1 MLDLIGLHIIG
12 GTSLALGRPRIVKLV
27 DCSPEY
33 VRQVRGEVGH
43 DCLIVVR
50 WVEQGQYLG
59 DPEAEATMWFHR
71 HEGAMR
77 AIASGDP
84 NVIFEGYNEVPDEL
98 APQFARFEVK
108 RLHLMHAAG
117 LRSGVGSWSVG
128 VPDFPV
134 WETYRPVLAAMNSGD
149 IVCVHEYW
157 ADGSDIDKNW
167 LCGRFAH
174 PLVAPYLAG
183 KRIAITECGR
193 DEVAGRGQAG
203 WQKTTD
209 ADTFFSEVQRYG
221 ALLARYPQVIG
232 ATVFSVGG
240 ADPQWRPFDP
250 SAIWPRIVAGYGAP
264 PSKEEQPVGTIVRLW
279 RRALDRVDK
288 IELEEYLRGVVPAE
302 MPASWPLEAL
312 KAQAIAARTYALRA
326 IAAPR
331 HASIGADLCD
341 TAQCQVYRGTFS
353 ARSDVAIRETAGE
366 TWDDPCQYVS
376 RCGRPDCPYCKGAGG
391 HNGQTWTGRL
401 CQWGARYMADQG
413 ASYREILALYYGGVQ
428 VDTALEAAIGAEAQK
443 HIIPLNPAAAFEKA
457 GAALGL
463 LPASREYDV
472 VLDGQSYRAQAYRS
486 PGERAWQ
493 HIVYCKVGYWD
504 NLRWFKRQN

>member
-1 MLDLIGLHIIG
+1 M
-12 GTSLALGRPRIVKLV
+12 
-27 DCSPEY
+27 
-33 VRQVRGEVGH
+33 
-43 DCLIVVR
+43 
-50 WVEQGQYLG
+50 
-59 DPEAEATMWFHR
+59 
-71 HEGAMR
+71 
-77 AIASGDP
+77 
-84 NVIFEGYNEVPDEL
+84 
-98 APQFARFEVK
+98 
-108 RLHLMHAAG
+108 
-117 LRSGVGSWSVG
+117 
-128 VPDFPV
+128 
-134 WETYRPVLAAMNSGD
+134 
-149 IVCVHEYW
+149 
-157 ADGSDIDKNW
+157 
-167 LCGRFAH
+167 
-174 PLVAPYLAG
+174 
-183 KRIAITECGR
+183 
-193 DEVAGRGQAG
+193 
-203 WQKTTD
+203 
-209 ADTFFSEVQRYG
+209 
-221 ALLARYPQVIG
+221 
-232 ATVFSVGG
+232 
-240 ADPQWRPFDP
+240 
-250 SAIWPRIVAGYGAP
+250 
-264 PSKEEQPVGTIVRLW
+264 GTIVRLW
-279 RRALDRVDK
+279 RRALDRVDR

-486 PGERAWQ
+486 PGERTWQ
-493 HIVYCKVGYWD
+493 HIVYCKVGDWG